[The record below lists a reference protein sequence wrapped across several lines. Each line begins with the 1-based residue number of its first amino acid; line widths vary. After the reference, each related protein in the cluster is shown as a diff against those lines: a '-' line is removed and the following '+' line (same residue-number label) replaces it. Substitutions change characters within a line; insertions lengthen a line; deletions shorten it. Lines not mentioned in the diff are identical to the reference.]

1 MDMILINEDK
11 LKIMMSR
18 EDLSAYGLCSEEL
31 DYSREDTRRMLG
43 ELLSEAEL
51 CLSFSHDGCRLL
63 VQVYTSVDGGC
74 EIFVSRLT
82 ALQSRDGEADLHYRA
97 AYKDAEEY
105 CTRGVFGFEELEWLL
120 AVCRR
125 LNEIGYTGGSS
136 VFKGDNDRFYLMLD
150 RLSSAEYSPVDEFTF
165 ICEYGE
171 QENLS
176 ATVEYLSEHGKEI
189 CKHSAIER
197 LAPL

>member
-18 EDLSAYGLCSEEL
+18 EDLSAYGLRSDEL
-31 DYSREDTRRMLG
+31 DYSKEDTRRMLG

-51 CLSFSHDGCRLL
+51 CLDFTHSGHRLL
-63 VQVYTSVDGGC
+63 VQVYTSRDGGC

-82 ALQSRDGEADLHYRA
+82 AFFQGDGEGALHYRA
-97 AYKDAEEY
+97 AYKASEEY
-105 CTRGVFGFEELEWLL
+105 CRKGIFGFDGLERLI

-125 LNEIGYTGGSS
+125 LSEIGYEGGSS
-136 VFKGDNDRFYLMLD
+136 AYRGDNKRFYLILD
-150 RLSSAEYSPVDEFTF
+150 HLASAEYSPIDEFTF
-165 ICEYGE
+165 IYEYGE
-171 QENLS
+171 SENTA

-189 CKHSAIER
+189 CHTSAVETLSI
-197 LAPL
+197 L